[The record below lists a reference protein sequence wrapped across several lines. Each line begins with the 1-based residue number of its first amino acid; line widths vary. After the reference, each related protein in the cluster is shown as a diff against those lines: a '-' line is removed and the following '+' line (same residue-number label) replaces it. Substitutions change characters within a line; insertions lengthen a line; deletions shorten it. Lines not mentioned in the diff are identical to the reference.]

1 MANKTAFII
10 TDKEKKVNGII
21 SNIDENTVEIVWEDE
36 TSDSLSNDKLDEML
50 ETNKFEVHEVEL
62 DEDAADGDT
71 SGSTPAQN
79 TIKTHK
85 TADANNGDADG
96 NPKTRFDW
104 VRKIIGGM
112 ANMDTETLTK
122 IFNDQQAMVG
132 GAPEHATDGKVGGNQ
147 ASIKMHPS
155 AAMESV
161 KLQKDEMDKI
171 FGESE
176 LTEETKVKLTALFE
190 TAVIV
195 RLTEE
200 VVRLQETYEK
210 KLQESITEFTSEI
223 KEDIDYYFNHVTEEW
238 LTDNE
243 VAIESTLKTE
253 LTTSF
258 LDGLKT
264 LFNEHYID
272 IPEDKVDIYEDA
284 KTELENAK
292 TELNKIMNES
302 IEKDKVII
310 TLRKGQLV
318 AEASLGMTIPQ
329 REKFNSL
336 IESVELDN
344 EENFKLKL
352 KTIKEGFVD
361 TKPKANTTLS
371 ESNTTD
377 ETIVEENNDP
387 MMDIV
392 SKAIATNSR
401 FSSAQF

>member
-10 TDKEKKVNGII
+10 TNKEKNLNGII
-21 SNIDENTVEIVWEDE
+21 SNIDENNVEIMWEDE
-36 TSDSLSNDKLDEML
+36 TSDSLSNDKLDKML
-50 ETNKFEVHEVEL
+50 VSEKFEVHEVEL
-62 DEDAADGDT
+62 EEDDS
-71 SGSTPAQN
+71 SGSTPAQD

-85 TADANNGDADG
+85 TADANDGDADG

-132 GAPEHATDGKVGGNQ
+132 GASEHATDGKAAGNQ

-176 LTEETKVKLTALFE
+176 LTDETKVKLTALFE
-190 TAVIV
+190 TAVMV

-200 VVRLQETYEK
+200 VVRLQETYEN
-210 KLQESITEFTSEI
+210 KLQESIAEFTSEI
-223 KEDIDYYFNHVTEEW
+223 KDDIDAYFNHVTEEW

-253 LTTSF
+253 LTSSF
-258 LDGLKT
+258 LEGLKT

-272 IPEDKVDIYEDA
+272 IPDDKVDIYENV
-284 KTELENAK
+284 KNELETSK
-292 TELNKIMNES
+292 TELNKVMNES
-302 IEKDKVII
+302 IEKDKVIVS
-310 TLRKGQLV
+310 LRRGQLV
-318 AEASLGMTIPQ
+318 AEASVGMTIPQ

-336 IESVELDN
+336 IESVELDT
-344 EENFKLKL
+344 EDNFKLKL

-361 TKPKANTTLS
+361 KPKANTTLS
-371 ESNTTD
+371 ESTTNN